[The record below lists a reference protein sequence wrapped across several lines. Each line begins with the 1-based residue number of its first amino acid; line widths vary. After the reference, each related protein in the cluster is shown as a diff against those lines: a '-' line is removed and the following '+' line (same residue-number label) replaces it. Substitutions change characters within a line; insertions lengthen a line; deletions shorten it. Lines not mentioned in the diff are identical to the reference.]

1 MRKPGKP
8 ALPLSTPYLV
18 LLVVTALVVAAVASG
33 FVWAKKGVTV
43 VVNGQSA
50 YHTTEADTVSV
61 VLTEMGIRLDDGDIV
76 SPLPSTRI
84 ADGAEIVVRQAVPV
98 TLTCNGTEIELNVVG
113 TTVADALVAAGLDPS
128 VGLAVNPSVDTTLS
142 SEMTITAT
150 DVFLR
155 IAREEGEIPYETIEQ
170 EDPTLT
176 AGQRRVVQEGV
187 VGRALCV
194 FEVLVVGDVETTR
207 TAKAQQVLCAPVA
220 EIVKVGTKVSTPVV
234 AEDDSDSSPNSSS
247 PSSSSSAAALHTGAD
262 SSAAAPVSGTTMRV
276 TATAYTPWDPGCSG
290 ISAINRRIVAYSIP
304 AGWGIIAVDRSV
316 ISLGTRVYVPGYG
329 YAIAADTGG
338 AIDGARI
345 DVCYW
350 DGGSAVARWA
360 ALAWG
365 SRTVTITIV
374 D

>member
-8 ALPLSTPYLV
+8 ALPLSTPHLV
-18 LLVVTALVVAAVASG
+18 LLVVAALVVAAVASG

-50 YHTTEADTVSV
+50 YHTTEADTVSG

-84 ADGAEIVVRQAVPV
+84 ADGGEIVVRQAVPV
-98 TLTCNGTEIELNVVG
+98 TLTCNGNEIALNVVG

-128 VGLAVNPSVDTTLS
+128 IGLAVNPSVDTTLS

-155 IAREEGEIPYETIEQ
+155 IAREEGEVPYETIEQ
-170 EDPTLT
+170 EDPTLA
-176 AGQRRVVQEGV
+176 AGQRCVVQEGV
-187 VGRALCV
+187 AGRALCV

-207 TAKAQQVLCAPVA
+207 TAKAQQVLSAPVA

-234 AEDDSDSSPNSSS
+234 AEGDSDSSPNSSS

-262 SSAAAPVSGTTMRV
+262 SSAAAPASGATMRV
-276 TATAYTPWDPGCSG
+276 SATAYTPWDPGCSG
-290 ISAINRRIVAYSIP
+290 IDAINRRIVAYSIP

-316 ISLGTRVYVPGYG
+316 ISLGARVYVPGYG

>member
-1 MRKPGKP
+1 LRKPGKP
-8 ALPLSTPYLV
+8 ALPLSTPHLV
-18 LLVVTALVVAAVASG
+18 LLVVAALVVVAVASG

-50 YHTTEADTVSV
+50 YHTTEADTVSG
-61 VLTEMGIRLDDGDIV
+61 VLKEMGIVLEEGDIV
-76 SPLPSTRI
+76 SPLPSAKI

-98 TLTCNGTEIELNVVG
+98 TLTCNGAEIELNVVG

-128 VGLAVNPSVDTTLS
+128 IGLAVYPSVDTTLS
-142 SEMTITAT
+142 REMTITAT

-155 IAREEGEIPYETIEQ
+155 VAQEESEIPYETIEQ
-170 EDPTLT
+170 VDPTLA
-176 AGQRRVVQEGV
+176 AGQRRVVQKGV
-187 VGRALCV
+187 AGRAMCV
-194 FEVLVVGDVETTR
+194 FEILVVGDVETTR
-207 TAKAQQVLCAPVA
+207 TVRAQQVLSEPVA
-220 EIVKVGTKVSTPVV
+220 EIVKVGTKVSAPVV
-234 AEDDSDSSPNSSS
+234 AEDDSSSR
-247 PSSSSSAAALHTGAD
+247 PSSSSASALHSGAD
-262 SSAAAPVSGTTMRV
+262 SSAAAPSSGTTMRV

-290 ISAINRRIVAYSIP
+290 ISAINHRIVAYSIP
-304 AGWGIIAVDRSV
+304 EGWGIVAVDRSV
-316 ISLGTRVYVPGYG
+316 LSLGTRVYVPGYG

-350 DGGSAVARWA
+350 VGGSAVARRT

-365 SRTVTITIV
+365 SRTLTITIV